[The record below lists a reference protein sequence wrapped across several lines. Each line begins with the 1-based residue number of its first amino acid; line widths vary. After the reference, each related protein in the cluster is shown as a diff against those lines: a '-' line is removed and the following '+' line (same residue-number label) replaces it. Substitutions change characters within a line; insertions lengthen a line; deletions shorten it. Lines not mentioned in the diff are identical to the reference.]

1 MQAGETS
8 GGAAVTATGLGLRG
22 TRGAVFE
29 DVGLRAGPGSLV
41 VVDGPSGSGRT
52 ALLLALT
59 GRMRPSSGTAEVGG
73 HRLPR
78 HSAAVRRLSALGP
91 VPGITDPEPSH
102 SVGEQL
108 RERALLL
115 RRFDGP
121 LRALITS
128 PSRRAAAA
136 LEREEAAMSAA
147 GLAPSR
153 LPRGARTA
161 IRDLSRPE
169 TFRLGVA
176 LALLG
181 RPRLLAV
188 DDVGL
193 KLTGSEETGIWE
205 LLVSVAASGT
215 TVLAV
220 GEPPPAEVLGDVP
233 LVRVRTGDRTKEAV

>member
-1 MQAGETS
+1 MQAGETD
-8 GGAAVTATGLGLRG
+8 GVAVTATGLELRG
-22 TRGAVFE
+22 TRGVVFE
-29 DVGLRAGPGSLV
+29 DIGLRAEPGSLI

-59 GRMRPSSGTAEVGG
+59 GRMKPTSGTAEVGG

-102 SVGEQL
+102 SIGEQL
-108 RERALLL
+108 RERTLLL

-121 LRALITS
+121 LRALLA
-128 PSRRAAAA
+128 PPARRAAATR
-136 LEREEAAMSAA
+136 EQEEAALSAA
-147 GLAPSR
+147 GLEPDT
-153 LPRGARTA
+153 LPRGTRTA
-161 IRDLSRPE
+161 FRDLSRPE
-169 TFRLGVA
+169 AFRLGVA

-188 DDVGL
+188 DDIGF
-193 KLTGSEETGIWE
+193 KLTTAEEAGVWE
-205 LLVSVAASGT
+205 LLASVAATGT

-220 GEPPPAEVLGDVP
+220 GEPPPAGDLGDVP
-233 LVRVRTGDRTKEAV
+233 LVTLRTAERTKTAV